1 MDSPTRPI
9 SVFIAVPDY
18 NVSLEKRVD
27 ERTWDLEAAR
37 KQAEESST
45 IKSQFL
51 VAMSHGLPTP
61 LSVIFN

>member
-9 SVFIAVPDY
+9 SVFIGVPDY

-37 KQAEESST
+37 KQAEEITMNSPYEA
-45 IKSQFL
+45 IQYL
-51 VAMSHGLPTP
+51 GLDSP
-61 LSVIFN
+61 